1 MLLKDHLIEV
11 FKQAFIENNLLLKEN
26 IVMKWVYRF
35 EFDSLNDLL
44 IHSPVIK
51 ENQYKK
57 NKEQIKFELK
67 TLENIEETTS
77 VSKIVESSCN
87 NGLFSKNL
95 NYDKIKQFTNT
106 QKLQLPYIKNLR
118 KWINKDKI
126 AS

>member
-118 KWINKDKI
+118 KLINKDKI